1 MSHNSGNVGQ
11 GPPSPSKDEVSTAL
25 LGCKQKKKFE
35 VPQGLLILE
44 SFAVGDDETKI
55 RITFNKLL
63 QKCCSSHWGENSS
76 VVHCGLKCH
85 LQGDGISPLVQT
97 SVLGK
102 GVKHRPPPIK
112 LPLGSGS
119 SSSGTAPTSDKD
131 EGGGLHDF

>member
-1 MSHNSGNVGQ
+1 MYI
-11 GPPSPSKDEVSTAL
+11 L
-25 LGCKQKKKFE
+25 LLLMMKQRIDF
-35 VPQGLLILE
+35 PLIQL
-44 SFAVGDDETKI
+44 I
-55 RITFNKLL
+55 
-63 QKCCSSHWGENSS
+63 
-76 VVHCGLKCH
+76 HCGLKCH

-131 EGGGLHDF
+131 EVVAYMISESRLLRVQNKRLMYCIKCYSLINFGSTEMSEVIFFFS